1 MPADESA
8 TPGSV
13 GLAQRLMEAVNARNV
28 EAFMACFAPEAV
40 VDLTRTAGVVN
51 EGRDAIRRYQEDWLA
66 SFDELTYSAEEIVDF
81 GNGVTFAIVMQ
92 SARPIGTTA
101 SVHAR
106 EAFVV
111 VAAHGLYVHTIVY
124 GPTEI
129 DEARATAERL
139 AQERG

>member
-1 MPADESA
+1 
-8 TPGSV
+8 
-13 GLAQRLMEAVNARNV
+13 V

-81 GNGVTFAIVMQ
+81 GNGVTFAIVTQ

-111 VAAHGLYVHTIVY
+111 VAAPGLYVHTIVY

-129 DEARATAERL
+129 DEARAAAERL